1 MTDPVSL
8 CTGTTCER
16 AAIEAWF
23 DRGERTDPETGEIL
37 EDTTLRSNVRLRQSI
52 EEWRE
57 LNYCLRIRAS
67 KAKLL
72 ASADSSVEEALNQ
85 MQDLMRENSINKD
98 WISIGG
104 LTDIIICIL
113 GTSHNKDEKRKILV
127 TLKDLVK
134 GHVRNKVSSIDNSAR
149 ALNL

>member
-1 MTDPVSL
+1 
-8 CTGTTCER
+8 
-16 AAIEAWF
+16 
-23 DRGERTDPETGEIL
+23 
-37 EDTTLRSNVRLRQSI
+37 
-52 EEWRE
+52 
-57 LNYCLRIRAS
+57 
-67 KAKLL
+67 LL
-72 ASADSSVEEALNQ
+72 ASVDSSVEEALNQ

-104 LTDIIICIL
+104 LTDIIISIL

>member
-1 MTDPVSL
+1 
-8 CTGTTCER
+8 
-16 AAIEAWF
+16 
-23 DRGERTDPETGEIL
+23 
-37 EDTTLRSNVRLRQSI
+37 
-52 EEWRE
+52 
-57 LNYCLRIRAS
+57 
-67 KAKLL
+67 LL